1 MKKALT
7 FFIVTIVVGT
17 IIFLIINNFVGKEES
32 GKNSKKSNNLEEIDN
47 SVVIDYKMY
56 QELRSEVHENETFA
70 IMIMK
75 KDDEISNNFKRE
87 ILYSFKN
94 RKTTVYEI
102 DVNELSKVEQSGL
115 TNDITEIMSYDEPT
129 IVIPSLIISKKG
141 KIVYKQAGLKYSTD
155 LIEDLDKNKIE

>member
-7 FFIVTIVVGT
+7 FLIVTIVVGT
-17 IIFLIINNFVGKEES
+17 IIFLIINNFVGKEEL

-56 QELRSEVHENETFA
+56 ENETFA